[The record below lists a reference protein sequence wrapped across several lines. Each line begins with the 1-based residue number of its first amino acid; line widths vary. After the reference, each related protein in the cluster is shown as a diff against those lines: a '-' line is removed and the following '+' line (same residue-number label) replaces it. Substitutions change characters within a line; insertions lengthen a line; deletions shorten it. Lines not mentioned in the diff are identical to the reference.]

1 MTPDRRLDQLEPEVA
16 EVLQKTDRLI
26 QGQGQL
32 VDLATKTKADLDQA
46 KTTGEITATGLAK
59 LTITVNDLRAEINQ
73 RFDRSDQVQQEILT
87 FLRDRFQ

>member
-1 MTPDRRLDQLEPEVA
+1 MTPDRRLDQLEPVVA

-26 QGQGQL
+26 EGQGQL

-46 KTTGEITATGLAK
+46 KATGEITATRLAK

-73 RFDRSDQVQQEILT
+73 RFDRSDQIQQEILT

>member
-26 QGQGQL
+26 EGQGQL

-46 KTTGEITATGLAK
+46 KATGEITATGLAK

>member
-26 QGQGQL
+26 EGQGQL
-32 VDLATKTKADLDQA
+32 VELATKTKTNLDQVKA
-46 KTTGEITATGLAK
+46 TGKITATGLAK
-59 LTITVNDLRAEINQ
+59 LTITVNDLRTEINQ

-87 FLRDRFQ
+87 FLRERFQ

>member
-26 QGQGQL
+26 EGQGQL

-46 KTTGEITATGLAK
+46 KATGEITATGLAK
-59 LTITVNDLRAEINQ
+59 LTVTVNDLRAEINQ
-73 RFDRSDQVQQEILT
+73 RFDRSDQIQQEILM
-87 FLRDRFQ
+87 FLRNRFQ